1 MALLVVG
8 ILVLMVLPLP
18 TLILDLLISFNITL
32 ALILLLVS
40 MYIQKPLDLS
50 AFPSMLLVI
59 TLFRLSLNIGST
71 RLILLYGSEGPQA
84 AGKVILAFGGFVVGG
99 NYVVGFIVF
108 LILVLINFLVI
119 TKGAG
124 RIAEVAARFTLDA
137 MPGKQMGIDAD
148 LNAGFIDDHQAKTR
162 RQLITKEAEY
172 YGAMD
177 GANKFVKGDAIA
189 GILITL
195 INIVAG
201 LIIGVFQNGMD
212 FADAARTYT
221 LLTVGDGLV
230 TQIPALIVATA
241 AGIIVTRASS
251 DSSMGVEITTQI
263 LRQPHAIGV
272 AAAVLL
278 GFALVPGLPSIPFLV
293 LAVSAG
299 FLAFFLITT
308 QKKALREAEA
318 EKSNLAQIESPDRV
332 DLLPPLDVLALEV
345 GYGLIPLVDQ
355 SQDGQLLNRIRSI
368 RGQIAQEIGILI
380 PAVHIQDNMQLA
392 PGAYSILLR
401 GNEIGKG
408 ELMMNHLLAMSVS
421 ASPEKLNGIPTKE
434 PTYGLAAYW
443 IKKETKEDAL
453 SRGYT
458 VVDLPT
464 VLITHL
470 SDIMRRHAD
479 ELVGRQ
485 EIQKLLDDLKETYP
499 KVVEDLIP
507 NQLSLGVLV
516 KVLQN
521 LLREQVPVRDL
532 LTILETLADWAPAT
546 KDVNLLTEKVRQSLA
561 RTITRCLQAPDGEIH
576 LLTVGQSIEKILL
589 GALQHVEPGGV
600 IPLDPDAAHQVAENI
615 IRHMERFSSM
625 GQQPALL
632 CSAQV
637 RPHLKRLLDQFIP
650 NLTVVSYNEIVNTV
664 GIQPLGIVELS
675 NAD

>member
-1 MALLVVG
+1 MTSEDTTLRSGPLFLITRNSEIVMALLVVG

-32 ALILLLVS
+32 ALILLLVA

-137 MPGKQMGIDAD
+137 MPGKQMSIDAD
-148 LNAGFIDDHQAKTR
+148 LNAGFIDDHQAKAR

-278 GFALVPGLPSIPFLV
+278 GFALVPGLPSIPFLT

-299 FLAFFLITT
+299 FLAYFLITT
-308 QKKALREAEA
+308 KKKALREAEA
-318 EKSNLAQIESPDRV
+318 EKSNMAQIESPDRV

-401 GNEIGKG
+401 GNEVGKG
-408 ELMMNHLLAMSVS
+408 ELMMNHLLAMS
-421 ASPEKLNGIPTKE
+421 AGGSPDRK
-434 PTYGLAAYW
+434 
-443 IKKETKEDAL
+443 
-453 SRGYT
+453 S
-458 VVDLPT
+458 VV
-464 VLITHL
+464 
-470 SDIMRRHAD
+470 
-479 ELVGRQ
+479 
-485 EIQKLLDDLKETYP
+485 
-499 KVVEDLIP
+499 
-507 NQLSLGVLV
+507 
-516 KVLQN
+516 
-521 LLREQVPVRDL
+521 
-532 LTILETLADWAPAT
+532 
-546 KDVNLLTEKVRQSLA
+546 
-561 RTITRCLQAPDGEIH
+561 
-576 LLTVGQSIEKILL
+576 
-589 GALQHVEPGGV
+589 
-600 IPLDPDAAHQVAENI
+600 
-615 IRHMERFSSM
+615 
-625 GQQPALL
+625 
-632 CSAQV
+632 
-637 RPHLKRLLDQFIP
+637 
-650 NLTVVSYNEIVNTV
+650 
-664 GIQPLGIVELS
+664 
-675 NAD
+675 